1 VCLDE
6 GQSGCNQSRLFYSFN
21 LDDHVPSDHLL
32 RDIDRFLDITDLYVA
47 RSIAKTHLYRQSRK
61 DRKKVEMLFAQ
72 LKRILSLT
80 RLRLRGM
87 SRAQGEFL
95 LAAIGQNL
103 RRMAKSWC
111 LQRSDKTFA
120 ATQEANLD
128 LKAKEMLE
136 ERFTAERRTGCRG
149 RSQPGPKTGKS
160 SPSFS
165 TK

>member
-32 RDIDRFLDITDLYVA
+32 RDIDRFLDIKDLHVA

-72 LKRILSLT
+72 LKRNLNLT

-87 SRAQGEFL
+87 SGAQDEFL

-120 ATQEANLD
+120 AALGGGAQQRQ
-128 LKAKEMLE
+128 LE
-136 ERFTAERRTGCRG
+136 LA
-149 RSQPGPKTGKS
+149 
-160 SPSFS
+160 S
-165 TK
+165 TC